1 MSEEFK
7 RRIKRQREDD
17 PPLELL
23 PRLFDRM
30 KRGVW
35 FRVLPT
41 EDTFDD
47 ICDAMNQDWEDL
59 LPLLIDHGLLACDIR
74 DDVKN
79 YMFKINTWELFQT
92 THRETLDMR
101 RTPVRRDG
109 APRVWYICLG
119 NPDYNNPLHQE
130 KAIKQKEFAYQEFD
144 SSSPKDKL
152 LARELRAKAKEI
164 LLSNATARINKAK
177 ESKEKDKA
185 RDKVL
190 QQASDPSKFEEA
202 IAYSLALD
210 LEREPRLDRAG
221 VNEIEIHKRN
231 QVNEQERVMIL
242 FTAKLWGWQDPSLT
256 KRERMRISMAAC
268 RQVAYD
274 YGHCKTP
281 GYTMLPK
288 WEAEVNASIATGIK
302 QDPLSPH
309 HSASTSYC
317 DKIETKHPHYLHE
330 LYRYAVNAVN
340 DAWNTRLSE
349 KAFMNVYERLQNVL
363 VMIEDDKGGNAKVE
377 ENRGKH
383 FRKLEMPDASDE
395 SDNED

>member
-1 MSEEFK
+1 MSGQFK
-7 RRIKRQREDD
+7 NNNKRQRKDD

-79 YMFKINTWELFQT
+79 YTFKINKWELFQNNASRDT
-92 THRETLDMR
+92 RHATH
-101 RTPVRRDG
+101 PVRRDS

-119 NPDYNNPLHQE
+119 NPEYNNPLHQE

-164 LLSNATARINKAK
+164 LLSNATARIKKAK
-177 ESKEKDKA
+177 ESKEKDEA

-202 IAYSLALD
+202 IAYGLALD

-231 QVNEQERVMIL
+231 QLNEQERVMIL
-242 FTAKLWGWQDPSLT
+242 FTAKVWGWQDPSLT
-256 KRERMRISMAAC
+256 KRERMRIAMAAC
-268 RQVAYD
+268 KQVAYD
-274 YGHCKTP
+274 YGHRKTL
-281 GYTMLPK
+281 GYTRLPI
-288 WEAEVNASIATGIK
+288 WEAEVNKAIATG
-302 QDPLSPH
+302 
-309 HSASTSYC
+309 
-317 DKIETKHPHYLHE
+317 
-330 LYRYAVNAVN
+330 
-340 DAWNTRLSE
+340 
-349 KAFMNVYERLQNVL
+349 MN
-363 VMIEDDKGGNAKVE
+363 
-377 ENRGKH
+377 
-383 FRKLEMPDASDE
+383 
-395 SDNED
+395 

>member
-1 MSEEFK
+1 MVRSSRSRPPSTGAAFEEKEEDPPMSEEFK

-92 THRETLDMR
+92 TQRETLDMR

-177 ESKEKDKA
+177 ESKEKGKA

-190 QQASDPSKFEEA
+190 Q
-202 IAYSLALD
+202 
-210 LEREPRLDRAG
+210 
-221 VNEIEIHKRN
+221 
-231 QVNEQERVMIL
+231 
-242 FTAKLWGWQDPSLT
+242 
-256 KRERMRISMAAC
+256 
-268 RQVAYD
+268 
-274 YGHCKTP
+274 
-281 GYTMLPK
+281 
-288 WEAEVNASIATGIK
+288 
-302 QDPLSPH
+302 
-309 HSASTSYC
+309 
-317 DKIETKHPHYLHE
+317 
-330 LYRYAVNAVN
+330 
-340 DAWNTRLSE
+340 
-349 KAFMNVYERLQNVL
+349 
-363 VMIEDDKGGNAKVE
+363 
-377 ENRGKH
+377 
-383 FRKLEMPDASDE
+383 
-395 SDNED
+395 

>member
-164 LLSNATARINKAK
+164 LLSNATARIKKAK
-177 ESKEKDKA
+177 ESKEKDES

-190 QQASDPSKFEEA
+190 KQASDPSEFKEA
-202 IAYSLALD
+202 IAYALALD

-256 KRERMRISMAAC
+256 KRKRMRIAMAAC

-274 YGHCKTP
+274 YGHRK
-281 GYTMLPK
+281 
-288 WEAEVNASIATGIK
+288 N
-302 QDPLSPH
+302 H
-309 HSASTSYC
+309 
-317 DKIETKHPHYLHE
+317 
-330 LYRYAVNAVN
+330 RYH
-340 DAWNTRLSE
+340 R
-349 KAFMNVYERLQNVL
+349 
-363 VMIEDDKGGNAKVE
+363 
-377 ENRGKH
+377 
-383 FRKLEMPDASDE
+383 
-395 SDNED
+395 

>member
-1 MSEEFK
+1 MSGQFK
-7 RRIKRQREDD
+7 NHDKRQRKDD

-79 YMFKINTWELFQT
+79 YTFKVNTWEVFQT

-101 RTPVRRDG
+101 RTSVQRDG
-109 APRVWYICLG
+109 APRAWYICLG
-119 NPDYNNPLHQE
+119 DPEYNNPRHQE
-130 KAIKQKEFAYQEFD
+130 KAIKQKMFAYQEFD

-164 LLSNATARINKAK
+164 LLSNATARIKKAQ
-177 ESKEKDKA
+177 ESKEKDES

-190 QQASDPSKFEEA
+190 KQASDPSEFKEA
-202 IAYSLALD
+202 IAYALALD

-256 KRERMRISMAAC
+256 KRKRMRIAMAAC

-274 YGHCKTP
+274 YGHRK
-281 GYTMLPK
+281 
-288 WEAEVNASIATGIK
+288 N
-302 QDPLSPH
+302 H
-309 HSASTSYC
+309 
-317 DKIETKHPHYLHE
+317 
-330 LYRYAVNAVN
+330 RYH
-340 DAWNTRLSE
+340 R
-349 KAFMNVYERLQNVL
+349 
-363 VMIEDDKGGNAKVE
+363 
-377 ENRGKH
+377 
-383 FRKLEMPDASDE
+383 
-395 SDNED
+395 